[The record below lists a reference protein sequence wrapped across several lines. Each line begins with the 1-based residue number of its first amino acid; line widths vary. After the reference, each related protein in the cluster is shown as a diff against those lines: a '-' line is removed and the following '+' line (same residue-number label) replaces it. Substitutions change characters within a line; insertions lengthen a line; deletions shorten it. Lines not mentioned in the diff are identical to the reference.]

1 MSVPRYWRETPYRYM
16 LVGGKCSNCGKM
28 YYPIKKVCRVCGS
41 RDFKETKLSD
51 KGKLVSFTVIRSPPS
66 GYEEYVPYVVG
77 IVELADGIRVIS
89 QIVDCDIED
98 VRTGMELEATFRRI
112 STDGDSGIVMYGTK
126 FRPIIG

>member
-41 RDFKETKLSD
+41 RDFEETKLSD

-77 IVELADGIRVIS
+77 IVELEEGVRVIS
-89 QIVDCDIED
+89 QIVDCDIKD
-98 VRTGMELEATFRRI
+98 VRTGMELESTFRI
-112 STDGDSGIVMYGTK
+112 TSTDGNSGIVMYGTK

>member
-1 MSVPRYWRETPYRYM
+1 MSVPRYWRESSYRYM

-28 YYPIKKVCRVCGS
+28 YYPVKKVCRVCGS
-41 RDFKETKLSD
+41 RNFEEKKLSN

-77 IVELADGIRVIS
+77 IVELEDGIRVIS
-89 QIVDCDIED
+89 QIVDCDIKD
-98 VRTGMELEATFRRI
+98 VRTGMELEATFRRT
-112 STDGDSGIVMYGTK
+112 STDGNSGIVMYGTK

>member
-1 MSVPRYWRETPYRYM
+1 MSVPRYWRETPYRYI

-41 RDFKETKLSD
+41 RECEETKLSD

-77 IVELADGIRVIS
+77 IVELEDGIRVIS
-89 QIVDCDIED
+89 QIVDCDIKD
-98 VRTGMELEATFRRI
+98 VKTGMELEAAFRRT
-112 STDGDSGIVMYGTK
+112 STDGNSGIVMYGTK

>member
-16 LVGGKCSNCGKM
+16 LVGGKCNNCGKM

-41 RDFKETKLSD
+41 RDFEETKLSD

-77 IVELADGIRVIS
+77 IVELEEDIRVIS
-89 QIVDCDIED
+89 QIVDCDIKD
-98 VRTGMELEATFRRI
+98 VKTGMELETTFRRT
-112 STDGDSGIVMYGTK
+112 STDGNSGIVMYGTK
-126 FRPIIG
+126 FRPIIS

>member
-41 RDFKETKLSD
+41 RDFEETKLSD

-77 IVELADGIRVIS
+77 IVELDDGIRVIS
-89 QIVDCDIED
+89 QIVDCDIKN
-98 VRTGMELEATFRRI
+98 VRTGMELESAFRI
-112 STDGDSGIVMYGTK
+112 TSTDGTSGIVMYGTK